1 MSFLFGKK
9 KPGSRDVG
17 SANAPANAPREKDK
31 PAGAVPQTTT
41 GSSVN
46 NSLNSLG
53 GASPDH
59 GRTRLDQEAQ
69 VRSINPLPSMPSPA
83 QLQLQLHLVMI

>member
-9 KPGSRDVG
+9 KPGSREV
-17 SANAPANAPREKDK
+17 APTNPPANAVREKDK
-31 PAGAVPQTTT
+31 PSGAGAQTTP

-59 GRTRLDQEAQ
+59 GRTRLDQENQ
-69 VRSINPLPSMPSPA
+69 VRS
-83 QLQLQLHLVMI
+83 